1 MWGGVIKGLAV
12 EKFSGSPGCG
22 VVNTAPM
29 VLRGVHYLH
38 FAILLCG
45 LTAGVVAVISLLTPP
60 PSHEQLCNLTWWT
73 ITEERQRD
81 IPMQKV
87 SAVSHRTHGSEP
99 TRRVICGQ
107 GAGLCIA
114 ALPCSDQAP
123 APKVPSIRES
133 VFWSRFCCANALLL
147 VSVNI
152 FLYAYFA

>member
-1 MWGGVIKGLAV
+1 M
-12 EKFSGSPGCG
+12 
-22 VVNTAPM
+22 
-29 VLRGVHYLH
+29 
-38 FAILLCG
+38 
-45 LTAGVVAVISLLTPP
+45 
-60 PSHEQLCNLTWWT
+60 CNLTWWT

-87 SAVSHRTHGSEP
+87 SAVSHRSTHGKSLNIFLESNPDLTAGRLSWLSNFLFLLCVCVCVSGDYAVSEP

-114 ALPCSDQAP
+114 ACSEQAP